1 MSAHRTPLRA
11 AMGRPPRRQAGLSL
25 IELMV
30 SMTLGLLILTGV
42 LTVFFNTSAARNE
55 VERTNRQIENG
66 RYAVEVIAS
75 DLRLAGFYGEFDV
88 AAAAVPAALPVDP
101 CSLAASDWSAWLALH
116 LHGYDGTGFASAV
129 CSLANLKANT
139 DVLLVRRARTCL
151 AGVAGCEAAVA
162 GQPYIQASLCAD
174 EASSHKLGLE
184 GATAFDLKKK
194 DCTATADKRQYYVR
208 IYFISTDNGAGVNV
222 PTLKRLELTGAGWA
236 ATPLVEGIEELNIE
250 YGLDMDGDGAPDVY
264 AADPS
269 DYPKGACA
277 GACPVNNWM
286 NVVTARFHL
295 LARNLDPSPDYTDAK
310 TYELGADADGNPVT
324 VAPGGSYRRHVY
336 SSLVRIA
343 NAAGRRDK
351 P

>member
-1 MSAHRTPLRA
+1 MSVRA
-11 AMGRPPRRQAGLSL
+11 ATRLAAEPRPPRREAGLSL

-30 SMTLGLLILTGV
+30 SMTLGLMILSGV

-66 RYAVEVIAS
+66 RFAVEVIS
-75 DLRLAGFYGEFDV
+75 TDLRLAGFYGEFDGATV
-88 AAAAVPAALPVDP
+88 GVPGALPADP
-101 CSLAASDWSAWLALH
+101 CSLAAADWNAWLALH
-116 LHGYDGTGFASAV
+116 IHGYDAAGFASAN
-129 CSLANLKANT
+129 CSLANQKANS
-139 DVLLVRRARTCL
+139 DVLVIRRARTCL

-174 EASSHKLGLE
+174 EVSSHKLGLE

-208 IYFISTDNGAGVNV
+208 IYFISTDNGAGISV
-222 PTLKRLELTGAGWA
+222 PTLKRLELTGAGWTTTA
-236 ATPLVEGIEELNIE
+236 LVEGIEEFNVE
-250 YGLDMDGDGAPDVY
+250 YGLDTDGDGAPDEY
-264 AADPS
+264 AADPN
-269 DYPKGACA
+269 DHPQGACA

-286 NVVTARFHL
+286 NVVTARFHI
-295 LARNLDPSPDYTDAK
+295 LARNLDASPDYVDAK
-310 TYELGADADGNPVT
+310 TYELGADALGNPVT
-324 VAPGGSYRRHVY
+324 VSPGGPYRRHVY